1 MFLEYWGGL
10 TLWLRADGAVARG
23 RQAVSRGGAGEWRP
37 ALSAMNIGRRPTLW
51 GLMRPDDGLADEDSP
66 EGQAVAHR
74 VPPEWG
80 AQITGALAALLGVTV
95 IVNWVLASYTDVDV
109 AGSLSTLGQDAWCTP
124 GSVGLGWH
132 CWGDYTGIVF
142 SSLTDAPKGA
152 EIVYP
157 MGTRLIRLPF
167 LAAQTL
173 WGVQAGLVLF
183 LIVGFL
189 CLALPFAWA
198 LRSKPWPTAAVEFT
212 VACVATAPFL
222 IVLDRGN
229 MLVLVV
235 PLLLAFLIAFIR
247 DQQWV
252 LVACVVA
259 ASTIKPQFAALALA
273 LVTLRHRRAFAASI
287 AGVLVTFAVP
297 YALLGSDGF
306 LSFREWVLESSKWT
320 REHHVWLDWPT
331 NLSFAHA
338 VYSWTIGLGSV
349 NPDRLESISR
359 VATILGAVVVLVIL
373 AVRGDR
379 LPRIVTGAAFL
390 CLVSLTLPT
399 SYGYY
404 GVFAIPIVAVIL
416 RRNADGTAWV
426 PRPRPM
432 TAAALAGAIVL
443 TLTPLILPRP
453 PVLTT
458 PSGEAFLVGSWT
470 PLLATTTWMLFLAVV
485 VVGALTRPTEPTVKD
500 GSIPSLGPPEAEP
513 RAPARP

>member
-1 MFLEYWGGL
+1 M
-10 TLWLRADGAVARG
+10 
-23 RQAVSRGGAGEWRP
+23 Q
-37 ALSAMNIGRRPTLW
+37 
-51 GLMRPDDGLADEDSP
+51 PDDGLANKESP
-66 EGQAVAHR
+66 EGQTSARR
-74 VPPEWG
+74 VQPEWG
-80 AQITGALAALLGVTV
+80 AQIIGALAALLGVTV
-95 IVNWVLASYTDVDV
+95 VINWMLASYTDVDV

-142 SSLTDAPKGA
+142 SSLTDAPRGA

-157 MGTRLIRLPF
+157 LGTRLVRLPF

-183 LIVGFL
+183 LLVGFL
-189 CLALPFAWA
+189 CLALPLAWA
-198 LRSKPWPTAAVEFT
+198 LRSKPWPTRAVEFT

-229 MLVLVV
+229 MLVLAV
-235 PLLLAFLIAFIR
+235 PLLMAFLIALIR

-252 LVACVVA
+252 LVGAVVA
-259 ASTIKPQFAALALA
+259 ASTVKPQFAVLALA
-273 LVTLRHRRAFAASI
+273 LVTLRHWRAFGVSI
-287 AGVLVTFAVP
+287 AGVLVAFAVP
-297 YALLGSDGF
+297 YALLGGDGY
-306 LSFREWVLESSKWT
+306 LAFRDWVRESGTWT
-320 REHHVWLDWPT
+320 REHLVSLDWPT

-338 VYSWTIGLGSV
+338 VNSWVTSLAHV
-349 NPDRLESISR
+349 DPDGLESISR
-359 VATILGAVVVLVIL
+359 IAAFLGAGVVLAIL

-404 GVFAIPIVAVIL
+404 GVFAIPIAAVIL

-426 PRPRPM
+426 PRPRPIP
-432 TAAALAGAIVL
+432 AAALAGAVVL

-458 PSGEAFLVGSWT
+458 PSGDAFLIGSWT
-470 PLLATTTWMLFLAVV
+470 PLLATTAWMLFLAIV
-485 VVGALTRPTEPTVKD
+485 VVGALTHPKETAAEADP
-500 GSIPSLGPPEAEP
+500 IPMPDSP
-513 RAPARP
+513 RTASTAPARP